1 MATDR
6 YSPRSSFGDHFIEE
20 DFMKA
25 NFRPL
30 ARGLMILALSAPI
43 TGNLAHAGQPEALA
57 IQKPDT
63 VPSTMTSA
71 DRAAALVD
79 KAQRE
84 GKVRVIAKLKSPA
97 TPEAT
102 LTPNQITEQRQAL
115 QGVQDRV
122 LGVLVSQG
130 KVKEA
135 KVRRFEITPAMA
147 LEATPG
153 DLALLAQNPE
163 VEEVVEDS
171 VSYPTLYQSTPL
183 IGATDA
189 WAAGFAGSGYTV
201 AILDSGVY
209 KTHPFLTGKVVSEA
223 CYSTTTSGS
232 GWSATSLCP
241 GGAASSTAVNSGLN
255 CNTSSWG
262 IGCSHGTHV
271 AGIAAGKN
279 GASTGGTMSG
289 VAKEAN
295 VIAIQ
300 VFSGYTEGAIKTIL
314 SWSSDQ
320 ISAMERVYS
329 LRSTYNIAAVNMSL
343 GGGKYTSTC
352 DTDPRKPII
361 DNLRAVGIATVISSG
376 NEYFT
381 DATGAPGCIS
391 TAITVGSSTKAD
403 VKADYSNMASWVDLF
418 GPGSDICSS
427 IVNVG
432 SSCGTGYAA
441 WGGTSMAA
449 PQATGAWAVMKSKKS
464 TATVSEIE
472 SALETTGV
480 PISTTL
486 GNWPRIAL
494 VPALAKLVSSG
505 GTGVVTGLSAQGK
518 VGINNEQ
525 LFGTFT
531 ISSDSRT
538 VLIRGL
544 GPTLADYGTPGTIP
558 NPQIKLTPNGSITVI
573 AENDDW
579 KKAAN
584 AAEIQRLGYNPK
596 YDTESAIL
604 ITLQPG
610 VYNIY
615 MSPSPDTSTGAGM
628 LSVYPK

>member
-1 MATDR
+1 
-6 YSPRSSFGDHFIEE
+6 
-20 DFMKA
+20 MKT
-25 NFRPL
+25 NLRPL
-30 ARGLMILALSAPI
+30 TRGLIILALSAPV
-43 TGNLAHAGQPEALA
+43 TGKLALAGQPESLPN
-57 IQKPDT
+57 QKPDT
-63 VPSTMTSA
+63 VPSAMTSA
-71 DRAAALVD
+71 ERAAALLD

-102 LTPNQITEQRQAL
+102 LTPNQVTEQRQAL

-171 VSYPTLYQSTPL
+171 VSYPTLYQSSPL

-209 KTHPFLTGKVVSEA
+209 KSHPFLTGKVVSEA
-223 CYSTTTSGS
+223 CYSNTYNGGDYTY
-232 GWSATSLCP
+232 TSLCP
-241 GGAASSTAVNSGLN
+241 GGVTSSTAVNSGLN
-255 CNTSSWG
+255 CDTSTWG
-262 IGCSHGTHV
+262 DGCSHGTHV

-279 GASTGGTMSG
+279 GASSGGTMSG
-289 VAKEAN
+289 VAREAN

-300 VFSGYTEGAIKTIL
+300 VFSGYTAGSFKDLGA
-314 SWSSDQ
+314 WDSDL
-320 ISAMERVYS
+320 ISALERVYA
-329 LRSTYNIAAVNMSL
+329 LRTTYKIAAANMSL
-343 GGGKYTSTC
+343 GGGTFTTTC
-352 DTDPRKPII
+352 DTSPLKPII
-361 DNLRAVGIATVISSG
+361 DNLRAAGIATVISSG
-376 NEYFT
+376 NDSYT
-381 DATGAPGCIS
+381 GATGSPGCIS
-391 TAITVGSSTKAD
+391 TAITVGNSTKAD
-403 VKADYSNMASWVDLF
+403 VKAANSNMATWVDLF
-418 GPGSDICSS
+418 APGTLICSS
-427 IVNVG
+427 IVGVASG
-432 SSCGTGYAA
+432 CGAGYAA
-441 WGGTSMAA
+441 WSGTSMAT
-449 PQATGAWAVMKSKKS
+449 PQVTGAWAVMKSKKS

-480 PISTTL
+480 PISTYL

-494 VPALAKLVSSG
+494 VPALAKLVSTG

-531 ISSDSRT
+531 ISGDSRT

-544 GPTLADYGTPGTIP
+544 GPTLAEYGTPGTIP
-558 NPQIKLTPNGSITVI
+558 NPQIKLTPNGSTTVI

-584 AAEIQRLGYNPK
+584 AAEILRLGYNPK

-615 MSPSPDTSTGAGM
+615 MSPSPGTSTGVGM